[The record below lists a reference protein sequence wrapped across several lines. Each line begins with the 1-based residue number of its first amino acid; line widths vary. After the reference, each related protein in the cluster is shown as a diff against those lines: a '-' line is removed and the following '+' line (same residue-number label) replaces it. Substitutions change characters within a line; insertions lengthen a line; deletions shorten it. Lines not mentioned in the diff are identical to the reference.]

1 MAYVSST
8 TYLLTR
14 LPHASLYEY
23 NGRQIELFDMNLMN
37 YTLFFIR
44 IWSISIFRPRLN
56 KKLRIS

>member
-14 LPHASLYEY
+14 LPHASLYGY
-23 NGRQIELFDMNLMN
+23 NGRQTELFDMNLMN

-44 IWSISIFRPRLN
+44 I
-56 KKLRIS
+56 

>member
-8 TYLLTR
+8 TYLLIR

-44 IWSISIFRPRLN
+44 I
-56 KKLRIS
+56 